1 MDKFAVFFLIAFLVN
16 FIATPIFA
24 RVSLALGIIDHPSEK
39 RFHLTSMPML
49 GGVSMAVSFLGVM
62 LYVDLMDGSGY
73 FRQYWTLYAAATM
86 MMAAGLFDDIKGINP
101 GAKLV
106 LQTIAAGM
114 IIAGG
119 HRLEATGIAAVDGAL
134 TLIWIVGIINALNL
148 IDNIDGL
155 SSGTAAIAACF
166 FALFA
171 LLVGKTGVALT
182 AIVFSGVCMGFLFH
196 NFHPATLFLGD
207 AGSMFVGTMLAGMG
221 VLAAEAHNTVHFFA
235 IGVVLGLLIFDTG
248 LVTIMRITHGL
259 KITEGGKDHT
269 SHRLCN
275 LGLSVQGS
283 VTTLF
288 AANFLFGVAAI
299 AMLKV
304 PRTQALLIPLILFL
318 IGATCWFLLKDTY
331 DYNQT
336 KA

>member
-1 MDKFAVFFLIAFLVN
+1 MDKFAIYFLLAFLVN
-16 FIATPIFA
+16 FILTPVFA

-49 GGVSMAVSFLGVM
+49 GGASMLTSFLMVI
-62 LYVDLMDGSGY
+62 LYVDGGLY
-73 FRQYWTLYAAATM
+73 FKEYWALFLAAGM
-86 MMAAGLFDDIKGINP
+86 MMAAGLFDDIKGIRP
-101 GAKLV
+101 GAKLL
-106 LQTIAAGM
+106 LQTLSAGI

-119 HRLEATGIAAVDGAL
+119 HRLVATGLPAVDAL
-134 TLIWIVGIINALNL
+134 ITVVWIVGIINALNL

-171 LLVGKTGVALT
+171 LLAGKPGVALV

-196 NFHPATLFLGD
+196 NFHPASLFLGD
-207 AGSMFVGTMLAGMG
+207 AGSMFVGTILAGMG
-221 VLAAEAHNTVHFFA
+221 VLVAEPRNTVHFLA

-248 LVTIMRITHGL
+248 LVTIMRVTHGL
-259 KITEGGKDHT
+259 SITEGGKDHT

-275 LGLSVQGS
+275 LGLSIQGA

-288 AANFLFGVAAI
+288 AANFLFGAAAI
-299 AMLKV
+299 AMLKM
-304 PRTQALLIPLILFL
+304 PRAQALLIPLFLFL

-336 KA
+336 KV

>member
-1 MDKFAVFFLIAFLVN
+1 MDKFAVYFLLAFAVN
-16 FIATPIFA
+16 FLATPVFA

-49 GGVSMAVSFLGVM
+49 GGLSMTLSFLGVM
-62 LYVDLMDGSGY
+62 LYVDGGAHL
-73 FRQYWTLYAAATM
+73 RQYWTLFAAASF
-86 MMAAGLFDDIKGINP
+86 MMAAGLFDDIKGISP
-101 GAKLV
+101 GAKLA
-106 LQTIAAGM
+106 LQGGASALV
-114 IIAGG
+114 IAGG
-119 HRLEATGIAAVDGAL
+119 HMLRPTGIFPVDAVL
-134 TLIWIVGIINALNL
+134 TLVWIVGIINALNL

-155 SSGTAAIAACF
+155 SSGTAAICACF

-171 LLVGKTGVALT
+171 LLAGKPGVALT

-196 NFHPATLFLGD
+196 NFHPASLFLGD

-221 VLAAEAHNTVHFFA
+221 VLVAEPKNTVHFWA

-248 LVTIMRITHGL
+248 LVTIMRVTHGL

-269 SHRLCN
+269 SHRLCS
-275 LGLSVQGS
+275 LGLSIQGA
-283 VTTLF
+283 VTVLF
-288 AANFLFGVAAI
+288 AANFLFGAAAI
-299 AMLKV
+299 LMLKA
-304 PRTQALLIPLILFL
+304 PRSQALLIPLVLFL

-336 KA
+336 RV

>member
-1 MDKFAVFFLIAFLVN
+1 MDKFAIYFLLAFLVN

-49 GGVSMAVSFLGVM
+49 GGLSMTLSFLAVM
-62 LYVDLMDGSGY
+62 LYLDGGSY
-73 FRQYWTLYAAATM
+73 FREYWTLFAAASF

-101 GAKLV
+101 GAKLL
-106 LQTIAAGM
+106 LQAAASAL

-119 HRLEATGIAAVDGAL
+119 HILSPTGVYPVDVAL
-134 TLIWIVGIINALNL
+134 TAVWIIGIINALNL

-155 SSGTAAIAACF
+155 SSGTAAICSCF
-166 FALFA
+166 FGLFA
-171 LLVGKTGVALT
+171 LLVGKPGVALT
-182 AIVFSGVCMGFLFH
+182 AMVFSGVCMGFLFH

-221 VLAAEAHNTVHFFA
+221 VLVAQPQNTVHFWA

-248 LVTIMRITHGL
+248 LVTVMRVANGL

-275 LGLSVQGS
+275 MGLSIQGA

-288 AANFLFGVAAI
+288 AADFLFGAAAI
-299 AMLKV
+299 LMLKV
-304 PRTQALLIPLILFL
+304 PRTQAFLIPLVLFL

-331 DYNQT
+331 DYKQN
-336 KA
+336 KV